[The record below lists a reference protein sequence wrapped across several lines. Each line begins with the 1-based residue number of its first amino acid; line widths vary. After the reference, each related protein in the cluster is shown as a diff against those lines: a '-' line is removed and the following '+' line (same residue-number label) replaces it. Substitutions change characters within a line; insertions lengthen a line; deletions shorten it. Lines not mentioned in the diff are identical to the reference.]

1 MVIVLVMYSDKV
13 KFKRILF
20 SPHNHITMQ
29 KLIIPLIACF
39 MFCATVASAQ
49 MFKIGPKVGIGAT
62 VKNLE
67 AATADG
73 SDNLNDKF
81 KQANVSTQVGAFL
94 RLKVLGFFVQP
105 ELMVTSLKDLDIPFM
120 FGTKL
125 GPVRAMA
132 GPYIRMAFDREALTD
147 AEERETMLQS
157 AKYGYQAG
165 LGLDLGKRIV
175 IDLRYEGNF
184 TGSSANVL
192 GADRPFDSGDPQ
204 VILTLGYSLTGGGKK

>member
-1 MVIVLVMYSDKV
+1 
-13 KFKRILF
+13 
-20 SPHNHITMQ
+20 MQ
-29 KLIIPLIACF
+29 KLIIPFIACF
-39 MFCATVASAQ
+39 MFCATIASAQ

-73 SDNLNDKF
+73 SDSFNDKF
-81 KQANVSTQVGAFL
+81 KQAKVSNQVGAFA
-94 RLKVLGFFVQP
+94 RLKVLGFFFQP
-105 ELMVTSLKDLDIPFM
+105 EVMVTSLKDLDVPLM

-147 AEERETMLQS
+147 AEERETMFQS

-165 LGLDLGKRIV
+165 LGLDVGKRIV

-184 TGSSANVL
+184 IGNSANVL
-192 GADRPFDSGDPQ
+192 GSDRPFDSGDPQ
-204 VILTLGYSLTGGGKK
+204 ILLSVGYSLTGGGKK